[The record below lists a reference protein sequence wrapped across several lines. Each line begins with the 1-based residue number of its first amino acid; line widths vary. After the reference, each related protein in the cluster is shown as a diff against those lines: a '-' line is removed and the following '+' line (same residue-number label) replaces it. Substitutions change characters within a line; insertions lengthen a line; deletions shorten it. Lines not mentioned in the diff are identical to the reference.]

1 MSIRKPA
8 AKSRAVVT
16 RAEAPPPLEASFA
29 EVVGLIEQARQRAYQ
44 AVNTE
49 LVGLY
54 WRIGEYIS
62 GKLAAAEWGEGVVDR
77 LAAHLARVVPGPQ
90 VVTDGRNGHGVGL
103 RHFGR
108 DGLGK
113 PLIEL
118 LQRVSVG
125 RVFVQFS
132 ALVALAQVGD
142 VGHGGSIRRHEGS
155 RTSYKLPVHWIHRHT
170 VVSCRT

>member
-77 LAAHLARVVPGPQ
+77 LAAHLARVVPGQ
-90 VVTDGRNGHGVGL
+90 RGFTRYFRVHLFLGS
-103 RHFGR
+103 
-108 DGLGK
+108 GLGV
-113 PLIEL
+113 LTI
-118 LQRVSVG
+118 
-125 RVFVQFS
+125 
-132 ALVALAQVGD
+132 VARIL
-142 VGHGGSIRRHEGS
+142 
-155 RTSYKLPVHWIHRHT
+155 
-170 VVSCRT
+170 